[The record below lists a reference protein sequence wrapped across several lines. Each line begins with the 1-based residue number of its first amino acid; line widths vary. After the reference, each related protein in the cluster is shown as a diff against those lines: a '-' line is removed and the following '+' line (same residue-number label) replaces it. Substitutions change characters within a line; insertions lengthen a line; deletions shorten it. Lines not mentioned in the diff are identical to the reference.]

1 MELVRH
7 LPASDAASGL
17 ARPAV
22 DLALGRGLASPVAD
36 DVRRL
41 ADELLTQTGPR
52 AGTRPLQLR
61 VRTSAR
67 SVHVEVRWEGEA
79 LDANTVLQWA
89 AHSRRADPLASIDRL
104 ADRWGLAEHDGAHC
118 LWAEKAVPR
127 R

>member
-22 DLALGRGLASPVAD
+22 DLALGRRLVSPVAD

-52 AGTRPLQLR
+52 ARARALELR
-61 VRTSAR
+61 VRTDDR
-67 SVHVEVRWEGEA
+67 SVHVEVRWEGEGIGPNMA
-79 LDANTVLQWA
+79 PRSTADHRHAEPM
-89 AHSRRADPLASIDRL
+89 AHIGRL
-104 ADRWGLAEHDGAHC
+104 ADRWGLAERDGAHC
-118 LWAEKAVPR
+118 LWAEKVVPR
-127 R
+127 S